1 MSGIEKTKKH
11 SFIVLAYRNSPYLE
25 DCIISLKNQTVQ
37 SDIYIMTSTPSS
49 FLEDIAQKHK
59 IPVLINRH
67 PNGIASDWSFAYNHC
82 KTEYL
87 TLVHQDDVY
96 LPEYTQSCLKV
107 ANAANGIED
116 LIIFTGYNEL
126 IAEKIRDS
134 SFHLFIKD
142 ILLLP
147 FLYKQKISS
156 VFLKHFI
163 LSFGNPI
170 PCPTVMYHKTA
181 IGQFE
186 FLRYFQCNM
195 DWDAWLRLAQEK
207 GAFVYVKSKL
217 VKHRIHRDTQTFRQ
231 IQENVRQK
239 EDRVI
244 FERLWTRP
252 MAIFLASIYSLAT
265 KFNETQ

>member
-1 MSGIEKTKKH
+1 MNKTKIH
-11 SFIVLAYRNSPYLE
+11 SFIVLAHKDSPYLE
-25 DCIISLKNQTVQ
+25 ECIFSLENQSVK
-37 SDIYIMTSTPSS
+37 SEIFIATSTHSI
-49 FLEDIAQKHK
+49 FLECIAKKYK
-59 IPVLINRH
+59 IPLLINR
-67 PNGIASDWSFAYNHC
+67 NSDGIASDWSFAYNHC

-107 ANAANGIED
+107 ANAANGIEH

-147 FLYKQKISS
+147 FLCKQKISS
-156 VFLKHFI
+156 VFLKRFI
-163 LSFGNPI
+163 LFFGNPI

-186 FLRYFQCNM
+186 FSKDFQCNM
-195 DWDAWLRLAQEK
+195 DWDAWIRLAQKK
-207 GAFVYVKSKL
+207 GVFVYVKSKL
-217 VKHRIHRDTQTFRQ
+217 VNHRIHKDTQTFLQ